1 MRLRVSSGMVMTVES
16 NFKQN
21 YKNKSLTC
29 NSCKHLLADI
39 EEEEKPIDSQ
49 LHLMESCEAF
59 EDLRKQSDLNS
70 DAGIVSFFKEVIH
83 RRILNSED

>member
-1 MRLRVSSGMVMTVES
+1 MRLRVSSGMVTTVKS

-29 NSCKHLLADI
+29 NSCKLLMADI
-39 EEEEKPIDSQ
+39 EEEEKHIDSQ

-83 RRILNSED
+83 RHILNGED